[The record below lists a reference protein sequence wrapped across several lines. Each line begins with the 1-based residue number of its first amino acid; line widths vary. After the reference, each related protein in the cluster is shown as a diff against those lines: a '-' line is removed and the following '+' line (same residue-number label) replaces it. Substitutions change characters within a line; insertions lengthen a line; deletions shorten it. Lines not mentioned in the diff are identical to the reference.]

1 MRTEFE
7 NGDGVVAFPL
17 ARQKRKQKLEEKQA
31 REEHGLEQLEK
42 IAAFIEDAM
51 TRFLP
56 ETPGK
61 PIVDLTLSS
70 PEAPSKIVLRI
81 DDNGKV
87 IDVSDEPIP
96 ILTSRRKTMRI
107 SSAFPSKYL
116 RAADL
121 QDRQVKVLMSRVETE
136 TIGDDDR
143 PVLYFQGKEKGL
155 VLNKTNANSISA
167 VYGDDTEDWRG
178 GEIVLFQTMVDFQGK
193 TMAAIRCRALARN
206 PEPEGGELDD
216 EIPF

>member
-1 MRTEFE
+1 MGTEFE
-7 NGDGVVAFPL
+7 YGDSVVAFPL

-87 IDVSDEPIP
+87 IDVSDEP
-96 ILTSRRKTMRI
+96 
-107 SSAFPSKYL
+107 FP
-116 RAADL
+116 
-121 QDRQVKVLMSRVETE
+121 
-136 TIGDDDR
+136 
-143 PVLYFQGKEKGL
+143 F
-155 VLNKTNANSISA
+155 
-167 VYGDDTEDWRG
+167 
-178 GEIVLFQTMVDFQGK
+178 
-193 TMAAIRCRALARN
+193 
-206 PEPEGGELDD
+206 
-216 EIPF
+216 

>member
-7 NGDGVVAFPL
+7 YGDGVVPLPL

-61 PIVDLTLSS
+61 PILDLTLSS

-87 IDVSDEPIP
+87 VDVTDE
-96 ILTSRRKTMRI
+96 L
-107 SSAFPSKYL
+107 
-116 RAADL
+116 
-121 QDRQVKVLMSRVETE
+121 
-136 TIGDDDR
+136 
-143 PVLYFQGKEKGL
+143 
-155 VLNKTNANSISA
+155 
-167 VYGDDTEDWRG
+167 
-178 GEIVLFQTMVDFQGK
+178 
-193 TMAAIRCRALARN
+193 
-206 PEPEGGELDD
+206 
-216 EIPF
+216 PF